1 MAGRVENINIQI
13 LKQCRE
19 QIGLDLFDVE
29 TKVKKIATIEEDE
42 QKPTFRQLDILADFY
57 KVPRWVFIADK
68 LPDEYH
74 FQKSVPAFRQFADN
88 PYGIFDDYKIR
99 GLTAKIEQY
108 RELIIELRE
117 DMGEPIE
124 PFNPP
129 KFTKNMPPV
138 NAARQ
143 IRRWLGTTD
152 SFDFSEWKKMLED
165 KDVFVFLTSK
175 YKGWSNIDRKL
186 FRGLAIYNRTLP
198 VIIINDSDARKA
210 QSFSLFHELGHLIR
224 TESAIDDWN
233 YHNRK
238 TEKWCDEFA
247 GNVLLPIE
255 QLPDLKQNDIDLDNV
270 KDIAKKFKVS
280 PYAYLVRLRQLRRI
294 SQNNYAGLEAQL
306 EEEYKQ
312 FRKRLKESKGGPPRN
327 KAKEILDQYG
337 HIYAKTLFQSYHN
350 KEIGLH
356 KLLQLFESKRTS
368 YVFEMESM
376 L

>member
-129 KFTKNMPPV
+129 KFTKICHQLMPQDRYGDGSALRIV
-138 NAARQ
+138 LIFRN
-143 IRRWLGTTD
+143 G
-152 SFDFSEWKKMLED
+152 KKCL
-165 KDVFVFLTSK
+165 
-175 YKGWSNIDRKL
+175 
-186 FRGLAIYNRTLP
+186 
-198 VIIINDSDARKA
+198 
-210 QSFSLFHELGHLIR
+210 
-224 TESAIDDWN
+224 
-233 YHNRK
+233 K
-238 TEKWCDEFA
+238 TKM
-247 GNVLLPIE
+247 
-255 QLPDLKQNDIDLDNV
+255 
-270 KDIAKKFKVS
+270 
-280 PYAYLVRLRQLRRI
+280 YL
-294 SQNNYAGLEAQL
+294 Y
-306 EEEYKQ
+306 
-312 FRKRLKESKGGPPRN
+312 F
-327 KAKEILDQYG
+327 
-337 HIYAKTLFQSYHN
+337 
-350 KEIGLH
+350 
-356 KLLQLFESKRTS
+356 
-368 YVFEMESM
+368 
-376 L
+376 